1 MKTRGFYE
9 QEYAT
14 KREVVDIA
22 TQIASSL
29 IDDSD
34 EIKGTVL
41 FFADLPSANLW
52 TDKLWIVQ
60 QSSGS
65 WLTLNYKQS
74 GIYKFTIEGDDA
86 VDVFIN
92 GTNVANH
99 YGGCCSN
106 EVDGD
111 KC

>member
-14 KREVVDIA
+14 KREIVDIA

-41 FFADLPSANLW
+41 LFADLPSAN
-52 TDKLWIVQ
+52 
-60 QSSGS
+60 
-65 WLTLNYKQS
+65 
-74 GIYKFTIEGDDA
+74 
-86 VDVFIN
+86 
-92 GTNVANH
+92 
-99 YGGCCSN
+99 
-106 EVDGD
+106 
-111 KC
+111 